1 MAGTVCTCGF
11 GEIYFTLDG
20 ERNVCTICGGEVA
33 GLQDRLFEP
42 SQPEPEPGTR
52 VLVVDDQPY
61 FRLIIRD
68 ILERNRY
75 QVVEAAD
82 GIEAV
87 RSLAAGLRAAAHQP
101 AERVGL
107 AILDLNM
114 PGLLDGFQTLGVLKA
129 IDEGLPVL
137 VLTAS
142 PPTPE
147 LLKKLGQLK
156 AKKYLNKSSK
166 NLEELLLRN
175 LEGA

>member
-1 MAGTVCTCGF
+1 MGGTVCTCGF
-11 GEIYFTLDG
+11 GEIYFALEGD
-20 ERNVCTICGGEVA
+20 RSVCTICGGEVA
-33 GLQDRLFEP
+33 GPQDRLYEP
-42 SQPEPEPGTR
+42 SVPEPEPGTR
-52 VLVVDDQPY
+52 VLVIDDQPY
-61 FRLIIRD
+61 FRLLIRD
-68 ILERNRY
+68 ILERKRY
-75 QVVEAAD
+75 QVVEAGD

-87 RSLAAGLRAAAHQP
+87 RSLAAGLRAAAAQP

-129 IDEGLPVL
+129 MDEELPVL

-147 LLKKLGQLK
+147 LLKKLGQLR